1 MSALERALDFE
12 MEKEEDDGGDD
23 NPQLCR
29 DEDESDLFDSRFLN
43 LEETK

>member
-1 MSALERALDFE
+1 MSELERALDFE

-23 NPQLCR
+23 SLQLCR
-29 DEDESDLFDSRFLN
+29 DENYGDLFDSRFLN